1 MSSGKIK
8 EGRCWTLKIN
18 EFILKIVFDDQ
29 TAFRCSVMYQFHTTA
44 DGHDLSPFR
53 HMCGRNIDYVTV
65 FVAVLNFKTII
76 RKNSTSLHKR
86 SVWKRNGFSVMDQR
100 TKKIQNALNSGPDH
114 NIVSRTVDVSSLTDV
129 VSKYLTK
136 IGFTLGFSI
145 GEKTVT
151 LTKCAFDITL
161 PEVKTETF
169 MIDTVGSK
177 VILY

>member
-1 MSSGKIK
+1 
-8 EGRCWTLKIN
+8 
-18 EFILKIVFDDQ
+18 
-29 TAFRCSVMYQFHTTA
+29 
-44 DGHDLSPFR
+44 
-53 HMCGRNIDYVTV
+53 
-65 FVAVLNFKTII
+65 
-76 RKNSTSLHKR
+76 
-86 SVWKRNGFSVMDQR
+86 MDQR
-100 TKKIQNALNSGPDH
+100 TKKVQNALNSCPDH

>member
-1 MSSGKIK
+1 
-8 EGRCWTLKIN
+8 
-18 EFILKIVFDDQ
+18 
-29 TAFRCSVMYQFHTTA
+29 
-44 DGHDLSPFR
+44 
-53 HMCGRNIDYVTV
+53 MCRRNIDYVTV

-136 IGFTLGFSI
+136 IGFTI